1 MKLLFYLLIFS
12 LSDIFMCCSSAQT
25 SSSIE
30 NDYMP
35 LSIGNK
41 WYYNVHSSNSKVGS
55 ETTFITEVIGID
67 TIATKAYF
75 KIERENSKDKIPVY
89 YYHQRVSN
97 DTLYTLNFDQ
107 KSNLYFE
114 RITAIFTLDSG
125 DVARIELPPNE
136 LSSKNEAEGLPTGR
150 RYSIKATNKDENK
163 IEFFT
168 YSIIIDGEFSEIYQ
182 KGVGMINS
190 KNSWGIVTELI
201 DYDFNN

>member
-1 MKLLFYLLIFS
+1 MKLLFYLFIVS
-12 LSDIFMCCSSAQT
+12 LTVLFISYSSAQT
-25 SSSIE
+25 SGGFT

-35 LSIGNK
+35 LAIGNK
-41 WYYNVHSSNSKVGS
+41 WYYNVHTSNNKVGS

-67 TIATKAYF
+67 TIETKAYF
-75 KIERENSKDKIPVY
+75 QIELENSNNKIPVY

-107 KSNLYFE
+107 KSNLYSE

-150 RYSIKATNKDENK
+150 RYSIKVTNKNK
-163 IEFFT
+163 ETIELFT
-168 YSIIIDGEFSEIYQ
+168 NVGGVDGNYTETYKRGI
-182 KGVGMINS
+182 GMIKS
-190 KNSWGIVTELI
+190 KNDWGIVTELI
-201 DYDFNN
+201 DYELNK